1 MIKGEGLKAMPINI
15 PRMAVNNIH
24 VTRVQKYLRRLTWM
38 TIIVVYSQQNSIT
51 MNPKEYKDVVYKI
64 IGSAMKVHD
73 ELGWGLLEPI
83 YNEALHL
90 ELLDQGIDNER
101 EKHLPCFY
109 KHHKLEKHYQMDLVV
124 GDVIVELKSV
134 SELTS
139 AHRAQ
144 LFNYLRLTKKPIGI
158 LINFGQTYLQG
169 ERYLYCEDT
178 NECML
183 LNRDMEVIDEL

>member
-1 MIKGEGLKAMPINI
+1 MDIKD
-15 PRMAVNNIH
+15 
-24 VTRVQKYLRRLTWM
+24 
-38 TIIVVYSQQNSIT
+38 
-51 MNPKEYKDVVYKI
+51 YKDTVYKI

-90 ELLDQGIDNER
+90 ELLEQGVANER

-109 KHHKLEKHYQMDLVV
+109 KHHQLEKYYQMDLVV
-124 GDVIVELKSV
+124 GDIIVELKSV

-144 LFNYLRLTKKPIGI
+144 LFNYLRLTKKPIGL
-158 LINFGQTYLQG
+158 LINFGQSYLQG
-169 ERYLYCEDT
+169 ERYAYCEYT
-178 NECML
+178 NECL
-183 LNRDMEVIDEL
+183 LLDRNMEVVNEK